1 MSFKTP
7 FKSTVRILSTLGITI
22 CGLASQAHAETPQ
35 YRLINIQAESIRDVA
50 NDEMQATLF
59 AEFNEKDA
67 ATLASKLNSTI
78 NQATTTAKQ
87 YAQIKVTTGNQ
98 NTYPVYNDKNQL
110 TNWRGR
116 AEINLNSQDFKAT
129 SDLIAKLQSN
139 LKLQDIRFTVSKEQR
154 QKVEDELY
162 VEASQAFQK
171 RAQLLV
177 SPWNANSYELVNLQ
191 LNTQG
196 SYHPPIMPMAADAG
210 FSLKSASAESQNYE
224 AGNSQVKV
232 TATGTIQLK

>member
-1 MSFKTP
+1 MTFKRP
-7 FKSTVRILSTLGITI
+7 IQFALLSTLMMGVLSTF
-22 CGLASQAHAETPQ
+22 QAHAADTPRD
-35 YRLINIQAESIRDVA
+35 RLIEIQAEASRQVA

-67 ATLASKLNSTI
+67 ATLSSKLNSTI
-78 NQATTTAKQ
+78 NQAMNTAKT
-87 YAQIKVTTGNQ
+87 YSQITVTTGNQ
-98 NTYPVYNDKNQL
+98 NTYPIYNDKNQL

-139 LKLQDIRFTVSKEQR
+139 LQLQDIRFTVSKAQR

-162 VEASQAFQK
+162 VEASKAFQK

-177 SPWNANSYELVNLQ
+177 SPWNASGYELINLQ

-196 SYHPPIMPMAADAG
+196 NYRPPMMMAADAN
-210 FSLKSASAESQNYE
+210 FSLKSARVEAQNYE
-224 AGNSQVKV
+224 AGNSEVKV
-232 TATGTIQLK
+232 VATGTIQLK